1 MRSIVGRRVSTR
13 WLRLVAAALASVMV
27 AASSTSCTST
37 ATTTAA
43 DSSLTK
49 STIPQSAFRD
59 YTGITPTTVT
69 EGNVST
75 LTAGLFE
82 GAVVGT
88 KAYAAYVNA
97 EGGIRGRRIVVDSYD
112 DTYEG
117 AANKQYTQE
126 AVEKDFATVG
136 GFSLQDNFGGTV
148 LAANPQVPNVA
159 VSLDPAAVFLPNS
172 FSPAPAVHG
181 WPLGPLT
188 YFKNKFPDAV
198 THTGS
203 LVADQPSAIGEW
215 NDQRTAMEH
224 VGYHIVY
231 DQQFDLSQ
239 TDFDQ
244 NVIAMRNA
252 GVKILFIEQMP
263 QNYAAAVIKAM
274 NLQDFHPLLVL
285 GDPTYS
291 EELVPNAGGAAA
303 IDGAYLEQFFALYL
317 GEDADSIPAVKTFLT
332 WVQNVSPG
340 FRPDLFTLFGWLSG
354 ELFAEALSSAGP
366 HPSRGSVL
374 QALRGISS
382 FTGGNLIGRT
392 NPAAKTGASGC
403 YIIARVVD
411 GKFLRLDDPPLDGPT
426 HGYRCDQPFY
436 YLPS

>member
-1 MRSIVGRRVSTR
+1 MRSIVGRGVSMHR
-13 WLRLVAAALASVMV
+13 LRLVAAALTSVIL
-27 AASSTSCTST
+27 AATLTSCTST
-37 ATTTAA
+37 ATKTAA
-43 DSSLTK
+43 DSSSTK

-59 YTGITPTTVT
+59 YTGITQTTVA

-88 KAYAAYVNA
+88 KAYAAYVNSQ
-97 EGGIRGRRIVVDSYD
+97 GGIHGRRIVVDSYD
-112 DTYEG
+112 DSYSG

-136 GFSLQDNFGGTV
+136 GFSLQDNFGGNV
-148 LAANPQVPNVA
+148 LAANPQVPNVT
-159 VSLDPAAVFLPNS
+159 VSLDPAAVELPNS
-172 FSPAPAVHG
+172 FSPDPAVRG

-198 THTGS
+198 DHTGT

-215 NDQRTAMEH
+215 NDQRAAMEH

-263 QNYAAAVIKAM
+263 QNYAAAVVKAL
-274 NLQDFHPLLVL
+274 NLQNFHPVLVL
-285 GDPTYS
+285 GDATYS
-291 EELVPNAGGAAA
+291 EELVPNSGGPGS

-317 GEDADSIPAVKTFLT
+317 GEDADSIPAVNTFLT
-332 WVQNVSPG
+332 WVQKVSPG
-340 FRPDLFTLFGWLSG
+340 FKPDLFTLFGWLSG
-354 ELFAEALSSAGP
+354 ELFAEALSSAGT
-366 HPSRGSVL
+366 HPSRGSVI
-374 QALRGISS
+374 QALRGITS
-382 FTGGNLIGRT
+382 FTGGNLTGRT

-403 YIIARVVD
+403 YIIARIVD
-411 GKFLRLDDPPLDGPT
+411 GKFQRFDDPPVNGPT
-426 HGYRCDQPFY
+426 HGYRCDEPFY